1 MKTAAE
7 YIKIEELHPW
17 ENNPRKNNHAVDE
30 IVESIKRFGFSS
42 PIIARR
48 EDNTIIAGHTRY
60 KAALKLG
67 LKEVPVRY
75 MDLSVVDSQLLAIA
89 DNKLNERADW
99 DEDLLEKVLSELAN
113 EDLSGL
119 GFDDEELDKIIA
131 DNSSDLTEDQE
142 PEELPEDYI
151 PVSQLG
157 EIYQLGEHRL
167 MCGDSTIKENWD
179 LLLDGE
185 EIDMI
190 FTDPPYGVS
199 YIGKTEDAMTIQNDE
214 LTGDDLYLFLRSI
227 FECLENKLKNGGSC
241 YVASPTLPHLR
252 IQFERS
258 LLEFDLVSHC
268 LVWVKNTFVLGR
280 CDYHY
285 QHEDIFY
292 GWKKGAAHY
301 FINDRTKS
309 STLFFDKPSANRI
322 HPTMKPVELI
332 EELINNSSRKNEIIA
347 DAFGGSGSTMIAA
360 AKTKRRSRL
369 MELDP
374 KYCDAIRRRWASFA
388 KENNLDI
395 GDGLE

>member
-7 YIKIEELHPW
+7 YIKIEKLHPW

-99 DEDLLEKVLSELAN
+99 DEDLLEKVLSELAD

-131 DNSSDLTEDQE
+131 ENFNDLTEDQE

-151 PVSQLG
+151 PVSQIG

-167 MCGDSTIKENWD
+167 MCGDCRDFVDQSTN
-179 LLLDGE
+179 L
-185 EIDMI
+185 I
-190 FTDPPYGVS
+190 FDPMWQD
-199 YIGKTEDAMTIQNDE
+199 IGKFEFEFGKFKNILAFTSGGRFSDVI
-214 LTGDDLYLFLRSI
+214 SI
-227 FECLENKLKNGGSC
+227 LN
-241 YVASPTLPHLR
+241 SPTWVFVWDCVSSWYTPNRPLARGKFCLWYGDIDSYNQKGGFYKTNDTKKRTVSNTRGSYEYMPDPRGR
-252 IQFERS
+252 ILSDVYSNPITKLHSESQHKYS
-258 LLEFDLVSHC
+258 KPLDWIKC
-268 LVWVKNTFVLGR
+268 LIGNTCTDSVYDPF
-280 CDYHY
+280 
-285 QHEDIFY
+285 
-292 GWKKGAAHY
+292 A
-301 FINDRTKS
+301 
-309 STLFFDKPSANRI
+309 
-322 HPTMKPVELI
+322 
-332 EELINNSSRKNEIIA
+332 
-347 DAFGGSGSTMIAA
+347 GSGVTLIASEIA
-360 AKTKRRSRL
+360 GITWEGC
-369 MELDP
+369 ELDP
-374 KYCDAIRRRWASFA
+374 NYCDVIRKRWASFA